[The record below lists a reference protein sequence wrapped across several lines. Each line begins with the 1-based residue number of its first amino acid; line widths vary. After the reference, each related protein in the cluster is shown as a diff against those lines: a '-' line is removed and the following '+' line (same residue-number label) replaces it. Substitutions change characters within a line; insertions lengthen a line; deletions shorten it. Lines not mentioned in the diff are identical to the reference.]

1 MKDAVDLTVVP
12 PVEEIA
18 GRFQALQEQV
28 AKAAS
33 NAGRAPTDVAIE
45 LAVKYQAPERVMAA
59 LAAGG
64 TLMGHNIIQQLE
76 ATETALQEANAPA
89 HRTHVIGHVQKNK
102 AKKAVQYAQCIETLD
117 SIKLAKRINMLQQAR
132 RDSGQ
137 AHGPFDVM
145 LQVNS
150 SGAESQYGIEPAAVS
165 ELAGQVLELPN
176 LRIVGLMTIGA
187 HTEDTAGIA
196 HSFQIVRTL
205 RDSLIAA
212 GIASATE
219 LSMGMTHDMD
229 IAIAE
234 GSTIIR
240 VGTAVFGPREI
251 A

>member
-1 MKDAVDLTVVP
+1 M
-12 PVEEIA
+12 
-18 GRFQALQEQV
+18 
-28 AKAAS
+28 AKAAI
-33 NAGRAPTDVAIE
+33 NAGRKPTDVAIE

-132 RDSGQ
+132 RDSGE

-240 VGTAVFGPREI
+240 VVTAVFGPRVI

>member
-28 AKAAS
+28 AKAAI
-33 NAGRAPTDVAIE
+33 NAGRKPTDVAIE

-132 RDSGQ
+132 RDSGE

>member
-28 AKAAS
+28 AKAAI
-33 NAGRAPTDVAIE
+33 NAGRKPTDVAIE

-117 SIKLAKRINMLQQAR
+117 SIKLAKRINMLQQVR
-132 RDSGQ
+132 RDSGE

-165 ELAGQVLELPN
+165 ELASQVLELPN